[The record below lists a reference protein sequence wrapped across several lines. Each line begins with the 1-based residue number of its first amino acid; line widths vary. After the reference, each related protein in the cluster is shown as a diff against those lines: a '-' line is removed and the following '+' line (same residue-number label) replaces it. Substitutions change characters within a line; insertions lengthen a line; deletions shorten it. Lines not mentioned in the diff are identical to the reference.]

1 MSKEEFG
8 KLYREQRKRL
18 VRLVYRWGATPDEA
32 DELVQDSFEAL
43 WQKVLN
49 GDHLDSPLAFLL
61 TVCRNKTLNLLT
73 SSYRSKRWIG
83 KEPSDDE
90 DELVQGGDEGAR
102 RNGSRLRA
110 EPGDG
115 GLRDDCVRRRL
126 HEFEADYPDAAY
138 VVRMQLQG
146 LPIVEIAKAIS
157 RTSEATKQYIY
168 QCKKKIRPYLEEC
181 RD

>member
-8 KLYREQRKRL
+8 RLYREQRKRL

-49 GDHLDSPLAFLL
+49 GDHLDSPLAFLI

-73 SSYRSKRWIG
+73 SSYRSKRVIG
-83 KEPSDDE
+83 KDPSDDD
-90 DELVQGGDEGAR
+90 DESTQGGYEGEFGCA
-102 RNGSRLRA
+102 
-110 EPGDG
+110 

-126 HEFEADYPDAAY
+126 HEFEADYPDAAC

-146 LPIVEIAKAIS
+146 LPIMEIAAAIS

>member
-8 KLYREQRKRL
+8 KLYLEQRKRL
-18 VRLVYRWGATPDEA
+18 VRLVYRWGATPEEA
-32 DELVQDSFEAL
+32 NELVQDSFEAL
-43 WQKVLN
+43 WQKILN

-73 SSYRSKRWIG
+73 SSYRSKRVIG
-83 KEPSDDE
+83 KDPSDDDE
-90 DELVQGGDEGAR
+90 DFTRGGYEGELGDA
-102 RNGSRLRA
+102 
-110 EPGDG
+110 

-146 LPIVEIAKAIS
+146 LPIIKIAEAIS
-157 RTSEATKQYIY
+157 RTLEATKQYIY

-181 RD
+181 KD

>member
-43 WQKVLN
+43 WRKILN

-73 SSYRSKRWIG
+73 SSYRSKRVIG
-83 KEPSDDE
+83 KDPSDDD
-90 DELVQGGDEGAR
+90 DEPAQGSYEGDFGC
-102 RNGSRLRA
+102 
-110 EPGDG
+110 G
-115 GLRDDCVRRRL
+115 GLRDDCVRRQL
-126 HEFEADYPDAAY
+126 HEFEADYPDAAH
-138 VVRMQLQG
+138 VIWMQLKG
-146 LPIVEIAKAIS
+146 FPITEIAEAIS

-168 QCKKKIRPYLEEC
+168 QCKKKVRPYLEEC